1 MRLVLAL
8 LALLSGFS
16 LCNVAVA
23 SSQAELVGAASRPVH
38 VTRQE
43 QKACTGDVKI
53 QLPIR
58 QTKLARAERLPQL
71 AHIRGCTIR
80 IPDRPRE

>member
-8 LALLSGFS
+8 LALLSGLS
-16 LCNVAVA
+16 LCDVAVA

-43 QKACTGDVKI
+43 QKACTGDIKI
-53 QLPIR
+53 QLPTR
-58 QTKLARAERLPQL
+58 QTKLARAEPLPRP
-71 AHIRGCTIR
+71 AHIRACTIR